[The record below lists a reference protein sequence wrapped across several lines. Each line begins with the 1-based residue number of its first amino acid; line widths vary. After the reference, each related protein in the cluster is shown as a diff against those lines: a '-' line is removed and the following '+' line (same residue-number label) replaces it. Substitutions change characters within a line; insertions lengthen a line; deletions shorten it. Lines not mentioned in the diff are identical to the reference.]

1 MLDKLKKIAK
11 HVIILERNTVII
23 MFYESDVERT
33 IIELLK
39 DCGYSYMDD
48 TNNWVVERKL
58 DDFINEQLLLDQL
71 SKINKGVKNRIL
83 EEAIRTIKN
92 IDHPSLF
99 ERNKIFHQYLVDGIT
114 IEDFESDVNPLI
126 KLVDFKNIE
135 NNVFEVGNQIK
146 FKELTNRSTRIPDVI
161 IYINGI
167 PLVVMELKSFES
179 LSGTLLEDA
188 YKQLGSNTENDGYR
202 YDIPTLFNYNTFCV
216 ISDGAN
222 SKVGV
227 ITSKFD
233 RYNEWKSVNG
243 EPGFKDN
250 YTEKLDVL
258 VNGLL
263 KPERLIDIIK
273 NNIFF
278 INKDKSK
285 NIKIMTQYH
294 QYFGVCKSVEKVKY
308 AMKPKGNGKAG
319 LLWHTQGSGKSFSMV
334 MLAHRL
340 ITNKELENPT
350 IIVLTDR
357 NDLDN
362 QLFNTFSSASEY
374 LRCTP
379 IQVSS
384 RKDLLEKLKTI
395 KQGGVIFTTI
405 QKFDKDQIQVN
416 ERTNIIV
423 MADEAHRGHYGVYER
438 LTYQE
443 NEETNELELV
453 SKYGTEK
460 YIRDSLPNATFIGFT
475 GTPVATSDK
484 STTDIYGDIIDTYDM
499 TQSVIDGAT
508 VRIFYEGRLAKVWTD
523 DNLLRRI
530 DDYYNELENKG
541 VSETVIEESKR
552 RMSSIKVILEDDDI
566 LGLLAKDIVEHYE
579 TRKDFLN
586 GKAMIVMPTRKAAAK
601 LYHKILDL
609 RPSYD
614 GKLAAIVTESNKDD
628 EETRKLFSNKMY
640 RENAAKIF
648 KSEDSSIKIA
658 IVVDMWLTGFDVPDL
673 DVMYIFKKMK
683 AHNLMQAIA
692 RVNRVF
698 PGKES
703 GLIVDYI
710 GLAKALE
717 DALNTYTARDK
728 EFNLKDIQDVALTI
742 LKEKLSIFN
751 EWFYKYD
758 LTDFNSKDVKKRF
771 KIIQKGAAFI
781 LESEKRKKDYLKLS
795 LDLKHAYTVCAG
807 ILEKEEHQVVQYFLS
822 VRNYILKLDVGL
834 GPIGIGDIND
844 EVERLVAEAIK
855 GDEVKVLTQIGTTD
869 EATLVDLLR
878 PEKIEELRKT
888 NPPHIFLKIIEN
900 LLKQVIAESRKT
912 NLYKAQQYSEKLRR
926 ILEKYHN
933 REGDFDTTD
942 TIVKIIDFA
951 QEVVADEDEANKLGL
966 TGRERAFYDALAGN
980 KSAYELL
987 TDETLKCIAHE
998 LREVV
1003 EEYATTDWSKKKSTQ
1018 AKMRREIKRLLK
1030 KYNYPPEYTEEAIQ
1044 TVIKQAEY
1052 MM

>member
-11 HVIILERNTVII
+11 YVIILERNTVII

-83 EEAIRTIKN
+83 EEAIRIIKN

-126 KLVDFKNIE
+126 KLVDFENIE

-263 KPERLIDIIK
+263 KPERLIDVIK

-340 ITNKELENPT
+340 ITNQELENPT

-379 IQVSS
+379 IQLFFEPPAKYRS
-384 RKDLLEKLKTI
+384 
-395 KQGGVIFTTI
+395 
-405 QKFDKDQIQVN
+405 
-416 ERTNIIV
+416 TN
-423 MADEAHRGHYGVYER
+423 
-438 LTYQE
+438 
-443 NEETNELELV
+443 
-453 SKYGTEK
+453 
-460 YIRDSLPNATFIGFT
+460 
-475 GTPVATSDK
+475 
-484 STTDIYGDIIDTYDM
+484 
-499 TQSVIDGAT
+499 
-508 VRIFYEGRLAKVWTD
+508 
-523 DNLLRRI
+523 
-530 DDYYNELENKG
+530 
-541 VSETVIEESKR
+541 
-552 RMSSIKVILEDDDI
+552 
-566 LGLLAKDIVEHYE
+566 
-579 TRKDFLN
+579 
-586 GKAMIVMPTRKAAAK
+586 
-601 LYHKILDL
+601 
-609 RPSYD
+609 
-614 GKLAAIVTESNKDD
+614 
-628 EETRKLFSNKMY
+628 
-640 RENAAKIF
+640 
-648 KSEDSSIKIA
+648 
-658 IVVDMWLTGFDVPDL
+658 
-673 DVMYIFKKMK
+673 
-683 AHNLMQAIA
+683 
-692 RVNRVF
+692 
-698 PGKES
+698 
-703 GLIVDYI
+703 
-710 GLAKALE
+710 
-717 DALNTYTARDK
+717 
-728 EFNLKDIQDVALTI
+728 
-742 LKEKLSIFN
+742 
-751 EWFYKYD
+751 
-758 LTDFNSKDVKKRF
+758 
-771 KIIQKGAAFI
+771 
-781 LESEKRKKDYLKLS
+781 
-795 LDLKHAYTVCAG
+795 
-807 ILEKEEHQVVQYFLS
+807 
-822 VRNYILKLDVGL
+822 
-834 GPIGIGDIND
+834 
-844 EVERLVAEAIK
+844 
-855 GDEVKVLTQIGTTD
+855 
-869 EATLVDLLR
+869 
-878 PEKIEELRKT
+878 
-888 NPPHIFLKIIEN
+888 
-900 LLKQVIAESRKT
+900 
-912 NLYKAQQYSEKLRR
+912 
-926 ILEKYHN
+926 
-933 REGDFDTTD
+933 
-942 TIVKIIDFA
+942 
-951 QEVVADEDEANKLGL
+951 
-966 TGRERAFYDALAGN
+966 
-980 KSAYELL
+980 
-987 TDETLKCIAHE
+987 
-998 LREVV
+998 
-1003 EEYATTDWSKKKSTQ
+1003 
-1018 AKMRREIKRLLK
+1018 RREFF
-1030 KYNYPPEYTEEAIQ
+1030 
-1044 TVIKQAEY
+1044 
-1052 MM
+1052 

>member
-1 MLDKLKKIAK
+1 M
-11 HVIILERNTVII
+11 VIS

-33 IIELLK
+33 IIELLQDK
-39 DCGYSYMDD
+39 GYSYIDD
-48 TNNWVVERKL
+48 TNNWVVERQL
-58 DDFINEQLLLDQL
+58 SDFINEELLLQQL
-71 SKINKGVKNRIL
+71 TIINKGVKNRIL

-99 ERNKIFHQYLVDGIT
+99 ERNKIFHQYLVDGLT
-114 IEDFESDVNPLI
+114 IEDYESEVNPLI
-126 KLVDFKNIE
+126 KLVDFNNVE
-135 NNVFEVGNQIK
+135 NNKFEVGNQIK
-146 FKELTNRSTRIPDVI
+146 FKEFANRSTRIPDVI
-161 IYINGI
+161 IFINGL
-167 PLVVMELKSFES
+167 PLVVMELKSFE
-179 LSGTLLEDA
+179 GFEDKLLEDA
-188 YKQLGSNTENDGYR
+188 YNQLGGNTESSGYR
-202 YDIPTLFNYNTFCV
+202 YDIPTLFNYNTFNV

-227 ITSKFD
+227 LTSKLD

-243 EPGFKDN
+243 ELGYKDN
-250 YTEKLDVL
+250 YTFKLDVL
-258 VNGLL
+258 VDGLF
-263 KPERLIDIIK
+263 KPERLLDVIK

-278 INKDKSK
+278 VNKDKSK

-294 QYFGVCKSVEKVKY
+294 QYFGVCKSVERVKL
-308 AMKPKGNGKAG
+308 AMKPNGDGKAG

-340 ITNKELENPT
+340 ITNQALQNPT

-357 NDLDN
+357 NDLDE

-379 IQVSS
+379 VQVNS

-395 KQGGVIFTTI
+395 RQGGVIFSTI
-405 QKFDKDQIQVN
+405 QKFDKDEIKVN

-423 MADEAHRGHYGVYER
+423 IADEAHRGHYGVYER
-438 LTYQE
+438 ITYQE
-443 NEETNELELV
+443 NENTNELELV

-475 GTPVATSDK
+475 GTPVTTADK
-484 STTDIYGDIIDTYDM
+484 STTDIYGEIIDTYDM
-499 TQSVIDGAT
+499 TQAVIDGAT

-523 DNLLRRI
+523 QSLLRRI
-530 DDYYNELENKG
+530 DDYYNDLENKG
-541 VSETVIEESKR
+541 VSETIIEESKK
-552 RMSSIKVILEDDDI
+552 RMSSIKVILEDDD
-566 LGLLAKDIVEHYE
+566 LLSMLAKDIVDHYE
-579 TRKDFLN
+579 QRKGFLN
-586 GKAMIVMPTRKAAAK
+586 GKAMIVMPTRIAAAK
-601 LYHKILDL
+601 LYHKIINL
-609 RPSYD
+609 RPSYEEIMV
-614 GKLAAIVTESNKDD
+614 AVVTESNKDKQELRD
-628 EETRKLFSNKMY
+628 LFGSKID
-640 RENAAKIF
+640 RQKAANEF
-648 KSEDSSIKIA
+648 KSENSKIKIA

-692 RVNRVF
+692 RVNRVY

-703 GLIVDYI
+703 GLVVDYI

-717 DALNTYTARDK
+717 DALDTYTARDK

-742 LKEKLSIFN
+742 LKEKLSILN
-751 EWFYKYD
+751 EWFYKIPID
-758 LTDFNSKDVKKRF
+758 KFNIKSAKERF
-771 KIIQKGAAFI
+771 KIIQQGAAFV
-781 LESEKRKKDYLKLS
+781 LEDDKRKKEYLKLS
-795 LDLKHAYTVCAG
+795 IDLKHAYTVSAG
-807 ILEKEEHQVVQYFLS
+807 ILDKEQHSIVQYYLS
-822 VRNYILKLDVGL
+822 VRSYILKLEIGT
-834 GPIGIGDIND
+834 GPIALGDIND
-844 EVERLVAEAIK
+844 EIEKLVADAIK
-855 GDEVKVLTQIGTTD
+855 GDEVKVLTQVGTTD
-869 EATLVDLLR
+869 QAALVDLLR
-878 PEKIEELRKT
+878 PEKIEELKKS

-912 NLYKAQQYSEKLRR
+912 NLYKAQQYSERLRK
-926 ILEKYHN
+926 ILEKYHDRN
-933 REGDFDTTD
+933 GDFDTTD

-951 QEVVADEDEANKLGL
+951 QEVVSDEDAANELGL
-966 TGRERAFYDALAGN
+966 SGRERAFYDALAGN

-998 LREVV
+998 LKEVV
-1003 EEYATTDWSKKKSTQ
+1003 EEYSTVDWAKKKATQ

-1030 KYNYPPEYTEEAIQ
+1030 KYNYPPEYTEEAII